1 MLQIRKRNSQKVRDS
16 EGSRERK
23 QVSTGRMHHSPRHN
37 GIMSKSV
44 ACRLPVYLR
53 DLSPCT
59 EITLPSTTHS
69 QDDCSRSKPTPR
81 GPNALPEGHRAHV
94 LSQPTLASDIKKLPG
109 IIFSPQNWYIFIV
122 HDTVL
127 HNNFKKKRFLL
138 ICVST
143 TCV

>member
-1 MLQIRKRNSQKVRDS
+1 MLQIRNRNSQKVRDS

-23 QVSTGRMHHSPRHN
+23 QQVSTGRMHHSPRHN

-59 EITLPSTTHS
+59 EITLPSTAHS

-109 IIFSPQNWYIFIV
+109 IIFFSPKTGIYSLYMTPCYI
-122 HDTVL
+122 
-127 HNNFKKKRFLL
+127 
-138 ICVST
+138 T
-143 TCV
+143 TF